1 MNQTTSSKTRSEIE
15 HRIDVIK
22 DDPVCKKLKDISLF
36 RNEHE
41 KLEQVITQTFSK
53 QEAASD
59 KARQGKKNQS
69 LIDIQEAYEHFCKSV
84 NILDATKEGQQ
95 AWDNAKKAYEI
106 AITKIEAQLS
116 QLLRNN
122 LSKAQNASE
131 ML

>member
-1 MNQTTSSKTRSEIE
+1 MTQTTNVKARSEIE
-15 HRIDVIK
+15 HRIDILK

-53 QEAASD
+53 QEAVSD

-84 NILDATKEGQQ
+84 NILDSTKEG
-95 AWDNAKKAYEI
+95 
-106 AITKIEAQLS
+106 
-116 QLLRNN
+116 
-122 LSKAQNASE
+122 
-131 ML
+131 

>member
-1 MNQTTSSKTRSEIE
+1 
-15 HRIDVIK
+15 
-22 DDPVCKKLKDISLF
+22 VCKKLKDISLF

-84 NILDATKEGQQ
+84 NILDVTKEGQQ

-106 AITKIEAQLS
+106 EINKIEAQLS